1 MFKDLFSSLKAHE
14 YWTYSVWLK
23 FGLTYRKTSIG
34 PLWLVASPAVFV
46 GFLGY
51 LFSQVNGR
59 ELSVFVPHLAI
70 GYVTWTLIYTALNA
84 SPTIFTKKRSEILQ
98 GQMRL
103 TDLVLADIF
112 QTLLTYLHQMLVVVV
127 VFIYFGLVPDLYA
140 LVSLIGLFF
149 ILLNSVWVYLA
160 FGMIGARFR
169 DLDELISAG
178 VRLGFFITPIIW
190 MPVNGQGGVLGAFL
204 ILNPIY
210 HFLEIVR
217 APLLGNPIA
226 PTTWAIVIAFTLVGY
241 AVAAFIYRRTSRLV
255 PLWV

>member
-1 MFKDLFSSLKAHE
+1 MFKDLISSLKAHE

-23 FGLTYRKTSIG
+23 FGLTYRKTSLG

-51 LFSQVNGR
+51 LFSKVNGS

-70 GYVTWTLIYTALNA
+70 GYVTWMFIYGALNS

-103 TDLVLADIF
+103 TDLVLSEIF
-112 QTLLTYLHQMLVVVV
+112 HGLLTYFHQMLVVVA
-127 VFIYFGLVPDLYA
+127 VFIYFAKVPDAYA

-149 ILLNSVWVYLA
+149 VVLNSIWVYLA
-160 FGMIGARFR
+160 AGILGSRFR
-169 DLDELISAG
+169 DLDEIVSAA

-190 MPVNGQGGVLGAFL
+190 IPQNGQGGVLGAFL

-210 HFLEIVR
+210 HFLELVR
-217 APLLGNPIA
+217 APLLGNPVA
-226 PTTWAIVIAFTLVGY
+226 PVSWGVVIFITVFGFL
-241 AVAAFIYRRTSRLV
+241 AVELLYRRTSRLV

>member
-1 MFKDLFSSLKAHE
+1 MFKDLISSLKAHE

-51 LFSQVNGR
+51 LFSKVNGR
-59 ELSVFVPHLAI
+59 ELVEFVPHLAI
-70 GYVTWTLIYTALNA
+70 GYVTWMFIYGVLNS
-84 SPTIFTKKRSEILQ
+84 SPTIFVKKRSEILQ

-103 TDLVLADIF
+103 TDLVLSEIF
-112 QTLLTYLHQMLVVVV
+112 HGLLTYFHQMLVVVA
-127 VFIYFGLVPDLYA
+127 VFIYFAKVPDAYA
-140 LVSLIGLFF
+140 FVSLIGLFF
-149 ILLNSVWVYLA
+149 VVLNAVWIYVA
-160 FGMIGARFR
+160 AGIFGARFR
-169 DLDELISAG
+169 DLDEIVSAA

-190 MPVNGQGGVLGAFL
+190 IPQNGQGGVLGAFL
-204 ILNPIY
+204 VLNPIY
-210 HFLEIVR
+210 HFLELVR

-226 PTTWAIVIAFTLVGY
+226 PISWIVVMVITVIGFLGVE
-241 AVAAFIYRRTSRLV
+241 VLYRRTKHLV